1 MYYKMRSIWLFKT
14 FNSQQL
20 PIHIFIFLLSVI
32 PKLQAILQRNFV
44 EEKINL
50 THYSWFMNVVTI
62 FYSPV
67 RNRSSVC
74 GPYPTTCN
82 WQVSAGLVTTSIV

>member
-1 MYYKMRSIWLFKT
+1 MYYKMPSIRLFKT

-20 PIHIFIFLLSVI
+20 PIHIFIVLLSVI

-50 THYSWFMNVVTI
+50 THYSWFMNVVT
-62 FYSPV
+62 SPV